1 MMHFVPQLVVLKDG
15 SVVDNVLLHG
25 KDSFVLGRHQNCDV
39 VAGHASISRH
49 HLEIRIIPET
59 RQLVLKDMH
68 SVHGTRLN
76 GEPLIPL
83 DPVIME
89 EDGKFEVGASTRTY
103 MVKWI
108 PVAQEQSDSSSSSC
122 TPAKSTASSVAKG
135 LDEEFQSIL
144 RLESSNSRKQ
154 ENADRGAKKQPERLA
169 FSDING
175 RTGSPPARPKSP
187 ARGNKGAASP
197 LSAKFT
203 ALRMSPAGK
212 KIFGV
217 QKPEQ
222 SPSTLWLRRG
232 VNLELPSLVTNTQ
245 ASATPEDGYV
255 SDKENMTPALVAKPE
270 VDASK
275 SVVSRKPFGELFFL
289 PSPSVQ
295 RDYKPVFQP
304 APYSTSSD
312 EDSFKEYCARRH
324 RVTEKKADEVK
335 WHIIVDTNCFLDED
349 GFNSLKKLE
358 GLRETRVIIPK
369 IVIRELDFLKRSEDK
384 KYQCRRSLRWIEEC
398 MVKKPWWIHVQK
410 SNEMKPMGMTPPV
423 SPSVAKNFL
432 PYAVDL
438 LSPTNDDHVLD
449 CALLFERSVVDGRVV
464 LLTSDTALKIKAM
477 AEGLV
482 AESSTSFCES
492 LLNPYSKRFLWAGST
507 VARSPVFCPLGLS
520 PRGKNGGAG
529 SGKLEALEDHPK
541 GLQVVL

>member
-1 MMHFVPQLVVLKDG
+1 MMNFVPQLVVLKDG

-187 ARGNKGAASP
+187 ARGKKGAASP

-245 ASATPEDGYV
+245 ASAPPEDGYV
-255 SDKENMTPALVAKPE
+255 SDKENMAPALVAKPE

-312 EDSFKEYCARRH
+312 EDSFKDYCARRH

-369 IVIRELDFLKRSEDK
+369 IGE
-384 KYQCRRSLRWIEEC
+384 
-398 MVKKPWWIHVQK
+398 
-410 SNEMKPMGMTPPV
+410 
-423 SPSVAKNFL
+423 
-432 PYAVDL
+432 
-438 LSPTNDDHVLD
+438 
-449 CALLFERSVVDGRVV
+449 
-464 LLTSDTALKIKAM
+464 
-477 AEGLV
+477 
-482 AESSTSFCES
+482 
-492 LLNPYSKRFLWAGST
+492 
-507 VARSPVFCPLGLS
+507 
-520 PRGKNGGAG
+520 
-529 SGKLEALEDHPK
+529 
-541 GLQVVL
+541 